1 MNTAGKSYEELQSII
16 YRQGQ
21 LIDHYENS
29 LCLDR
34 HEKPTDVCNGFP
46 GRPISTIKTG
56 RLVLQRDKLRAACQL
71 LVDSLEGKP
80 VEPEEAIGAI
90 RDALKDTG
98 EL

>member
-34 HEKPTDVCNGFP
+34 REDPANVCNVFSAS
-46 GRPISTIKTG
+46 PISTIRTG
-56 RLVLQRDKLRAACQL
+56 RLVFQRDRLRAACQL

-90 RDALKDTG
+90 RDALRDT
-98 EL
+98 EDK